1 MDFNIRLATKS
12 DMSSVLDHINALAIY
27 EKEPDAVLVTVEEL
41 QENGFGENPLFTCF
55 VAEHENNIIG
65 IALCYLRFSTWKGKT
80 LHLEDLIVKQ
90 DYRGQGLGTL
100 LLDEVIKYGYSH
112 GVQRVCWEVLDW
124 NTNAIEF
131 YKNKGAKILENWY
144 LAQLEGDAI
153 KTYIQS
159 INEGI

>member
-80 LHLEDLIVKQ
+80 LHLEDLIVSES
-90 DYRGQGLGTL
+90 YRGSGAGGK
-100 LLDEVIKYGYSH
+100 LLDEVIKRGHSLK
-112 GVQRVCWEVLDW
+112 VRRICWEVLDW
-124 NTNAIEF
+124 NTNAIAF
-131 YKNKGAKILENWY
+131 YEKKGAAILKEWY
-144 LAQLEGDAI
+144 LAQMDEKAI
-153 KTYIQS
+153 SNYIKS
-159 INEGI
+159 I

>member
-1 MDFNIRLATKS
+1 MKFNIRFATQQDMPKVLELIKELA
-12 DMSSVLDHINALAIY
+12 VF
-27 EKEPDAVLVTVEEL
+27 EKEPDAVIVTEQDLIEH
-41 QENGFGENPLFTCF
+41 GFGKHPLFTCF
-55 VAEHENNIIG
+55 VAEKDKQIVA
-65 IALCYLRFSTWKGKT
+65 IALIYFRFSTWKGKT
-80 LHLEDLIVKQ
+80 VHLEDLIVKQ

-100 LLDEVIKYGYSH
+100 LLDEVIKYGYSQ

>member
-1 MDFNIRLATKS
+1 MKFNIRFATQQDMPKVLELIKELA
-12 DMSSVLDHINALAIY
+12 VF
-27 EKEPDAVLVTVEEL
+27 EKEPDAVIVTEQDL
-41 QENGFGENPLFTCF
+41 IKHGFGKHPLFTCF
-55 VAEHENNIIG
+55 VAEKDKQIVA
-65 IALCYLRFSTWKGKT
+65 IALIYFRFSTWKGKT
-80 LHLEDLIVKQ
+80 VHLEDLIVKQ

-100 LLDEVIKYGYSH
+100 LLDEVIKYGYSQ

-124 NTNAIEF
+124 NINAIEF